1 MKTLIQLIIVAALF
15 GGLSYA
21 GSLWF
26 KPNLIATAAV
36 ESPAAT
42 SQSPAG
48 PPAPAKSD
56 ASQDSTP
63 TASPDEASKEHS
75 TPQAPSPA
83 DAAAGHPADGHGTPD
98 ATTAPSAREQPA
110 VMEEPPV
117 AIRPPYAPDGDEAGA
132 LITLLRE
139 RSRLAT
145 QAERRLAERQDAMQL
160 IFEDLRSEQARM
172 SNLRKRLADEWKTSQ
187 TVLDLERKRI
197 DEERTALQIDL
208 TETRRA
214 AEESVRALTEERD
227 QLRKQATQ
235 SPSPVNSP
243 PATTGGTPED
253 NANLKKMATVFDSM
267 SAENASRV
275 FEQLVKNQRID
286 SVVVLLNA
294 MKERQSAKV
303 LGLLTESNPALAADL
318 TDRLKKLKTSSNAAE

>member
-1 MKTLIQLIIVAALF
+1 MKTLIQLVLVAALF
-15 GGLSYA
+15 GGLSFA

-36 ESPAAT
+36 ESPAAS
-42 SQSPAG
+42 SQSPADL
-48 PPAPAKSD
+48 PAPAKSD
-56 ASQDSTP
+56 ASHDSP
-63 TASPDEASKEHS
+63 STASPVEASKEHS
-75 TPQAPSPA
+75 PSHDPSPA
-83 DAAAGHPADGHGTPD
+83 DAAARHTTDDHGTPD
-98 ATTAPSAREQPA
+98 ATSALSVDRQPD
-110 VMEEPPV
+110 VTQEPPV
-117 AIRPPYAPDGDEAGA
+117 AVRPPYAPDGDEAGA

-160 IFEDLRSEQARM
+160 IFEDLRSEQTRM

-197 DEERTALQIDL
+197 DDERTALQIDL

-227 QLRKQATQ
+227 QLRKQAAQ
-235 SPSPVNSP
+235 SPGPAGTP
-243 PATTGGTPED
+243 PATAGGTPED

-267 SAENASRV
+267 SAENAARV